1 MDKEYKPKII
11 VATPMYGGMCTGEYT
26 RSMILPDVF
35 IDQDTPEKMYDVAGL
50 NAKHISQKVLEV
62 FFSKDG
68 IRVIK

>member
-1 MDKEYKPKII
+1 MEFLIKVLKF
-11 VATPMYGGMCTGEYT
+11 
-26 RSMILPDVF
+26 RSMILPDAF
-35 IDQDTPEKMYDVAGL
+35 IDQDDHSEKMYDVAGL